1 MGNHEYYGHRF
12 PDIRENYRNQVSK
25 VKDAVLLEKDSL
37 IIDNV
42 RFLGTT
48 LWSDLSNPMH
58 ALNVEHGLNDFVKI
72 SIKRDID
79 DTVYESANGATVV
92 FEMPF
97 TQNATE
103 RKTIALNCSQFQKIV
118 LVQDWGNTTGSSV
131 ATTAT
136 AYKFATV
143 PVAS

>member
-1 MGNHEYYGHRF
+1 MADTGYNWEA
-12 PDIRENYRNQVSK
+12 NWTVL
-25 VKDAVLLEKDSL
+25 DASIVLTVAGTITDQSAE
-37 IIDNV
+37 IDCD
-42 RFLGTT
+42 GKAAI
-48 LWSDLSNPMH
+48 M
-58 ALNVEHGLNDFVKI
+58 I
-72 SIKRDID
+72 SIDTDFSDHARLTGGLEISILRDID
-79 DTVYESANGATVV
+79 DTVYESANGAAVS

-97 TQNATE
+97 TQNSTE

-118 LVQDWGNTTGSSV
+118 LVQDWLNTTASAV

>member
-1 MGNHEYYGHRF
+1 M
-12 PDIRENYRNQVSK
+12 
-25 VKDAVLLEKDSL
+25 DASIVLTVAGTITDQSAE
-37 IIDNV
+37 IDCD
-42 RFLGTT
+42 GKAAI
-48 LWSDLSNPMH
+48 M
-58 ALNVEHGLNDFVKI
+58 I
-72 SIKRDID
+72 SIDTDYSDHARLTGGLEISILRDID
-79 DTVYESANGATVV
+79 DTVYESANGAAVN

-97 TQNATE
+97 TQNSTE

-118 LVQDWGNTTGSSV
+118 LVQDWLNTTASGV

>member
-1 MGNHEYYGHRF
+1 MPSDTGYNWE
-12 PDIRENYRNQVSK
+12 ENWNVL
-25 VKDAVLLEKDSL
+25 DAETVLTVAGTITDQSEEIDCDGKAAIMISL
-37 IIDNV
+37 D
-42 RFLGTT
+42 TDY
-48 LWSDLSNPMH
+48 SDH
-58 ALNVEHGLNDFVKI
+58 AKATGGLKI

-79 DTVYESANGATVV
+79 DTVYESANGAAVF

-97 TQNATE
+97 TQADTE
-103 RKTIALNCSQFQKIV
+103 RKTFVLNCSQFHKIV
-118 LVQDWGNTTGSSV
+118 LVQDWLNTTANGV

>member
-1 MGNHEYYGHRF
+1 MADTGYNW
-12 PDIRENYRNQVSK
+12 DVDWT
-25 VKDAVLLEKDSL
+25 VLDAEIVLTVAGTITDQSAEIDCNGKAAIL
-37 IIDNV
+37 ISID
-42 RFLGTT
+42 TDY
-48 LWSDLSNPMH
+48 SDH
-58 ALNVEHGLNDFVKI
+58 AKATAGLKI
-72 SIKRDID
+72 SILRDVD
-79 DTVYESANGATVV
+79 DTVYESANGASFF

-103 RKTIALNCSQFQKIV
+103 RKTFALDCSQFQKIV
-118 LVQDWGNTTGSSV
+118 LVQDWLNTTASAV

>member
-1 MGNHEYYGHRF
+1 MADTGYNW
-12 PDIRENYRNQVSK
+12 
-25 VKDAVLLEKDSL
+25 DANWSVIDAAIVLTVAGTITDESAEIDMDGKAACL
-37 IIDNV
+37 ISFD
-42 RFLGTT
+42 TDY
-48 LWSDLSNPMH
+48 SDHAKATAGLS
-58 ALNVEHGLNDFVKI
+58 I

-79 DTVYESANGATVV
+79 GTVYESANGAAVK

-103 RKTIALNCSQFQKIV
+103 RKTISLSAQQFQKFVIT
-118 LVQDWGNTTGSSV
+118 QDWGNTTGSAV

-136 AYKFATV
+136 AIKYATI